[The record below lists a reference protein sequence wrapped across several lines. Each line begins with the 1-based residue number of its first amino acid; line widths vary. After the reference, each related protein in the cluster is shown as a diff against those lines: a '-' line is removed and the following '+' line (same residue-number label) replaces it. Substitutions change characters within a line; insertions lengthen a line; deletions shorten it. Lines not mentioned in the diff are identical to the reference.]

1 MNITH
6 SFIFFGCWN
15 NINCNKD
22 YIYRDIV
29 LNSIREFE
37 NDIQDVFI
45 AGDNWYSTL
54 IDNIIKGSNDSKSSI
69 NIEKEIK
76 EVVNDLVDNVEKN
89 MNESTQQVD
98 KKKQKKRNNLAF
110 KYYLI
115 DTLVSGYHI
124 LYGMNKN
131 IYICV
136 GNHDES
142 SIHTDNNKDC
152 MIRTQKYYI
161 KKIKEEVDSATENID
176 TLLLEDNIPNL
187 KDIVDDRSLET
198 NIDIDNKNTKMKL
211 YSHDKIGIEEKSS
224 YIVFII
230 NTNILSDTYLNSLKD
245 ELSKYKEEKSDNLK
259 KIFVMGHIPL
269 FFDKHKDPKED
280 EDPKEKG
287 PKEKGPKEEKDQS
300 LKKSKKRDKTDI
312 KKGKFNNSYDMIDK
326 IYMILTD
333 YNCTYIC
340 ADCHN
345 FNVMKIK
352 CDGRVLIQITCGT
365 GGADPDK
372 IIDIYDTPKT
382 SVFKSNR
389 YKSESSSPQKSSERQ
404 EIQYDLLYYSIN
416 SYGYS
421 KISVV
426 DNNIIVSYN
435 KLIDIDSKTY
445 IDDKYRY
452 IISNNNIIYLG
463 REVYKNNEKINYI
476 LENSLEN
483 KNKYCKRLDD
493 NKAKNISN
501 PYIDNIIKTENKKTV
516 CYKKK
521 KD

>member
-152 MIRTQKYYI
+152 MIRTQKYYLNQNNL
-161 KKIKEEVDSATENID
+161 KIDSATENID

-187 KDIVDDRSLET
+187 KDIVDDHSLET

-211 YSHDKIGIEEKSS
+211 YSHDKIGIEEKNS

-245 ELSKYKEEKSDNLK
+245 ELSKYKKEKSDNLK

-269 FFDKHKDPKED
+269 FFDKHKDPKEE

-326 IYMILTD
+326 IYMIL
-333 YNCTYIC
+333 NNLELI
-340 ADCHN
+340 
-345 FNVMKIK
+345 
-352 CDGRVLIQITCGT
+352 IQIKV
-365 GGADPDK
+365 DQIVIK
-372 IIDIYDTPKT
+372 QIKK
-382 SVFKSNR
+382 V
-389 YKSESSSPQKSSERQ
+389 
-404 EIQYDLLYYSIN
+404 SI
-416 SYGYS
+416 
-421 KISVV
+421 
-426 DNNIIVSYN
+426 
-435 KLIDIDSKTY
+435 
-445 IDDKYRY
+445 
-452 IISNNNIIYLG
+452 
-463 REVYKNNEKINYI
+463 EFF
-476 LENSLEN
+476 
-483 KNKYCKRLDD
+483 
-493 NKAKNISN
+493 
-501 PYIDNIIKTENKKTV
+501 
-516 CYKKK
+516 
-521 KD
+521 